1 VLANKKHSKAPEQ
14 PFKEGPEQMH
24 AKSVIWS
31 MQMIDREGDCSFI
44 GIKQTNNIPKASSV
58 T

>member
-24 AKSVIWS
+24 AKSDLVNAN
-31 MQMIDREGDCSFI
+31 D
-44 GIKQTNNIPKASSV
+44 
-58 T
+58 